1 MKKLLMTS
9 ALTLFISLFFTLPVY
24 ADGIKVTIDG
34 EEVAFGGQ
42 RPVVVGEHV
51 LIPVRSVFEH
61 LGYEVD
67 WQVSGRNRLV
77 SIHGVV
83 TLRIGDGT
91 VSAHGAPL
99 YTSDVPAQIIGGSTM
114 LTVSAIVECLRGFG
128 HYAVWDSDSLA
139 LKVLSSDSEENI
151 LRIMNESADL
161 LRERGH
167 HVVVLGEVVRSQLLF
182 ARPGLA
188 FGILYFLV
196 DGVEVAAVN
205 WELFVDS
212 EAYGIFDSGG
222 RPRMIFVRWDT
233 FKGSRYVIP
242 THFVQVFDEEVLL
255 LEERFLGL
263 AG

>member
-1 MKKLLMTS
+1 M
-9 ALTLFISLFFTLPVY
+9 AVY
-24 ADGIKVTIDG
+24 A
-34 EEVAFGGQ
+34 E
-42 RPVVVGEHV
+42 R
-51 LIPVRSVFEH
+51 
-61 LGYEVD
+61 D
-67 WQVSGRNRLV
+67 WDFCRHSSHPLSSV
-77 SIHGVV
+77 SISSKPPWLSGVV

-91 VSAHGAPL
+91 VSAYGAPI

-114 LTVSAIVECLRGFG
+114 LNVSAIIECLRGFG

-139 LKVLSSDSEENI
+139 LKVLSPDFEENI

-167 HVVVLGEVVRSQLLF
+167 HVVVLGEVVRSQILF

-188 FGILYFLV
+188 FGVFYFLV

-205 WELFVDS
+205 SELFGDS

-222 RPRMIFVRWDT
+222 RPRMVFVRWAINRGT
-233 FKGSRYVIP
+233 GHVIP
-242 THFVQVFDEEVLL
+242 THYFQVFDEEVLL